1 MNKYSAT
8 LHHQIFA
15 KVNRQLMQEKSFHI
29 HDTNDKDLRIFRNS
43 GGTVLPLIAGGDR
56 GGNMEWD
63 VTECLQNNPVRVAL
77 YCERSQKR

>member
-1 MNKYSAT
+1 
-8 LHHQIFA
+8 
-15 KVNRQLMQEKSFHI
+15 MQEKSLHI

-63 VTECLQNNPVRVAL
+63 VTECLQNNL
-77 YCERSQKR
+77 